1 MRRGILRRW
10 LPTEA
15 ELRNNRALRWLGP
28 LLDRPW
34 LWRSDRRSLA
44 VGLAI
49 GVFFG
54 LSIPFAQ
61 GLFAGASAVL
71 LRANLPIAVLATF
84 ISNPFTTPAI
94 LVGAYFTGAYALG
107 EPVMEIWN
115 AVSSGAWLE
124 LFADIGEPLLV
135 GLLLISSVSAVFAY
149 AGVHAFCRISVIFRM
164 RRRRLRRQS
173 G

>member
-1 MRRGILRRW
+1 MRRGMLRRL
-10 LPTEA
+10 LPAEA

-34 LWRSDRRSLA
+34 LWRSDRHSLA
-44 VGLAI
+44 TGLAI

-61 GLFAGASAVL
+61 ALFAGAVAVL
-71 LRANLPIAVLATF
+71 LRANLPIAVLSTF

-107 EPVMEIWN
+107 EPFMEIWSAISN
-115 AVSSGAWLE
+115 QAWLE
-124 LFADIGEPLLV
+124 LLADIGEPLLV
-135 GLLLISSVSAVFAY
+135 GLLLISSVSSILAY
-149 AGVHAFCRISVIFRM
+149 AGMHAIWRLSTLYRIH
-164 RRRRLRRQS
+164 RRRSRHQAA
-173 G
+173 